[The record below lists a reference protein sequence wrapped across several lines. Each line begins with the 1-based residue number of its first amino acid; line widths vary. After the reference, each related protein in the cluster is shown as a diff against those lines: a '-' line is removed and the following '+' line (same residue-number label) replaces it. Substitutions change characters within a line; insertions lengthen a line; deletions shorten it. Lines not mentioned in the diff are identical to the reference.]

1 MQIFLVP
8 MKPTIDKIDAVL
20 SDLDL
25 ISVEIDATEP
35 LQDVFKYFEGDER
48 VSGIIVRKNK
58 EFYKLLSRQRFYK
71 KMSKEFMFD
80 LFSKRTVESF
90 FSENNQETY
99 LRLNESES
107 ILSAASKALQREEFL
122 RLDPIIVEFDNG
134 ELKMLNFYELLIA
147 QTRVHL
153 LTFNSLKEAN
163 DFKKEIL
170 GIAAHDLRNPLN
182 IIIGFSKIIEEL
194 ENKNKDIIYY
204 AGHINSEAKQMN
216 DLLNELLKT
225 AANDATEFEM
235 NKSDFNLTEL
245 TNSVLLSFQSSLDSK
260 KQKAMFHCD
269 EEIIINADK
278 KKIKEVLENLIS
290 NAIKYSHQG
299 KHITITLLRNSSFI
313 ELKVKDEGLGMT
325 ESDLKKIFSKYQKL
339 SAKPTN
345 NESSTGL
352 GLYIVKK
359 IIDQHKGNILVDISA
374 GSGTTFNVILPD
386 LKQNRSG
393 SLTANQIFDNQLS
406 NN

>member
-1 MQIFLVP
+1 MN
-8 MKPTIDKIDAVL
+8 PTIDKIDAVL

-48 VSGIIVRKNK
+48 VSGIIVRKK
-58 EFYKLLSRQRFYK
+58 GEFFKLLSRQRFYK

-90 FSENNQETY
+90 FSDNKTETY
-99 LRLNESES
+99 LHLNENES
-107 ILSAASKALQREEFL
+107 ILTAASKALQREEYL

-134 ELKMLNFYELLIA
+134 ALKMLNFYELLLA

-153 LTFNSLKEAN
+153 LTLNSLKEAN

-182 IIIGFSKIIEEL
+182 IIIGFSNIIQEL
-194 ENKNKDIIYY
+194 GNNNKEIIYY
-204 AGHINSEAKQMN
+204 AEHINTEAKQMN
-216 DLLNELLKT
+216 ELLSELLNT
-225 AANDATEFEM
+225 ASNDATDFEI
-235 NKSDFNLTEL
+235 NRSDFNLTEL
-245 TNSVLLSFQSSLDSK
+245 TNSILLSFHSSLESK
-260 KQKAMFHCD
+260 KQKAKFHCS

-290 NAIKYSHQG
+290 NAIKYSHSG
-299 KHITITLLRNSSFI
+299 KQITVTLSKNVSFI

-325 ESDLKKIFSKYQKL
+325 ENDLQKIFGKYQKL

-345 NESSTGL
+345 NESSMGL

-359 IIDQHKGNILVDISA
+359 IIDQHNGNIFVNSSI
-374 GSGTTFNVILPD
+374 GKGTTFNIILPNI
-386 LKQNRSG
+386 KQNRITT
-393 SLTANQIFDNQLS
+393 LTDNHLIDSRLS
-406 NN
+406 TN